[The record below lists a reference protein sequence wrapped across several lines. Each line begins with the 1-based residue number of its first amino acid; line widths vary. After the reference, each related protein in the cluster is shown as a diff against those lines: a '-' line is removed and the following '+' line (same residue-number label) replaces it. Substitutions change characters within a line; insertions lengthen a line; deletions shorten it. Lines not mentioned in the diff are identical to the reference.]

1 MFDKG
6 QEGLDSATTNTT
18 TSTHESHPQHRPDS
32 DGEFSLYSVRNL
44 DEMDSEAN
52 SHPQRSQQSPLP
64 SRQPLSQP
72 AQPDH
77 SAPCNVTQH
86 PQRSHS
92 ASAVTH
98 S

>member
-52 SHPQRSQQSPLP
+52 SHLGMNKGTAYPQGKGKGFGRGGRGYTLD
-64 SRQPLSQP
+64 LFGG
-72 AQPDH
+72 
-77 SAPCNVTQH
+77 
-86 PQRSHS
+86 
-92 ASAVTH
+92 
-98 S
+98 